1 MKIYENR
8 LPLKNHFSLT
18 VCLLQKTSLKCPLN
32 AQDSSV
38 LNKKLGDKV
47 LHVISYKYQ
56 YLNPDNQYPDF
67 R

>member
-8 LPLKNHFSLT
+8 LPLKNLFH
-18 VCLLQKTSLKCPLN
+18 LLPVSYRKYLLNALLN

-38 LNKKLGDKV
+38 LNKKPGDKV